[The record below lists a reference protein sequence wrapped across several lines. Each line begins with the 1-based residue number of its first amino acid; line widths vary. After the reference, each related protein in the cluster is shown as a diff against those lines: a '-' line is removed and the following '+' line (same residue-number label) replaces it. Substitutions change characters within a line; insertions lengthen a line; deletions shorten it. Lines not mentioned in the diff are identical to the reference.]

1 MINDTMVAAVIE
13 IIVGLIIYSRQKL
26 YVLYSSSKMM
36 ILPDLIENNA
46 VAFSWLFL
54 SCVGVVR

>member
-1 MINDTMVAAVIE
+1 MVAAVIE
-13 IIVGLIIYSRQKL
+13 IIVGLVIYSRQKL
-26 YVLYSSSKMM
+26 NVLYSSSKMM